1 MRKEVVYIVN
11 SIKTNIEN
19 LLVQLKGI
27 EKKQVLDDLDN
38 WIEKARLES

>member
-1 MRKEVVYIVN
+1 MRKEVAYIVN

-27 EKKQVLDDLDN
+27 EKLETINDLKKFINDSGN
-38 WIEKARLES
+38 K